1 MLSRISCNP
10 PQMAEISP
18 SHSRMDREVSRH
30 ERNEQEDMKKGIEYL
45 YEFKEKLSKLH
56 PAVLDAIENM
66 LQCRNRY

>member
-1 MLSRISCNP
+1 MLSRISCVGQNETCASVP
-10 PQMAEISP
+10 LQM
-18 SHSRMDREVSRH
+18 HKEVMRH

-66 LQCRNRY
+66 LQYRSNRY